1 MSQNQNSL
9 KHTLAVV
16 LPCVF
21 TVGRIICGYYAVMSA
36 FRGMSLIDGTSGLAP
51 DPGPFENAAK
61 AIALGVLFDILDGK
75 VARLVG
81 SASRFGREFDSL
93 ADVVTFGMA
102 PAILCFVWGVMPI
115 LPNLPAQSARVLNV
129 AGWFAACTF
138 LVCGALRLAR
148 FNLGDEPTDTKHR
161 HFDGLPIPAGAA
173 VIASI
178 VYFVKLP
185 SIDIKY
191 GIAWLVLVVIL
202 ALLMISRLRYAPPFG
217 VVTVFMRHPLVLFCF
232 VCLLLWALWVHSNYV
247 FLVLALSYAISGPI
261 THIVFRLR
269 PALN

>member
-1 MSQNQNSL
+1 M
-9 KHTLAVV
+9 
-16 LPCVF
+16 
-21 TVGRIICGYYAVMSA
+21 
-36 FRGMSLIDGTSGLAP
+36 GTSGLAL
-51 DPGPFENAAK
+51 DPVPFENAAK
-61 AIALGVLFDILDGK
+61 AIALAVLFDILDGK

-81 SASRFGREFDSL
+81 SASRFGQEFDSL
-93 ADVVTFGMA
+93 ADIVTFGMA

-115 LPNLPAQSARVLNV
+115 LPNLSAQSARVLNA

-148 FNLGDEPTDTKHR
+148 FNLSDEPPDTKHR

-178 VYFVKLP
+178 IYFVKFP

-202 ALLMISRLRYAPPFG
+202 AVLMISRLRYEPFG
-217 VVTVFMRHPLVLFCF
+217 VLPAFMRHPLVLFCF
-232 VCLLLWALWVHSNYV
+232 ICLLLWAIWIHPNYV
-247 FLVLALSYAISGPI
+247 FLIVALSYAVSGPI
-261 THIVFRLR
+261 GHIVFRLR